1 MQQDA
6 RSIDSGSFLL
16 ALKIARFAVTDP
28 GEMKML
34 RLHEVVRRHVLAV
47 LKLCRG
53 NKLRT
58 AEVLGISR
66 STLYRMLETKQEECG
81 GD

>member
-1 MQQDA
+1 LENA
-6 RSIDSGSFLL
+6 SIEP
-16 ALKIARFAVTDP
+16 RQ
-28 GEMKML
+28 L

-66 STLYRMLETKQEECG
+66 STLYRMLEAKQEECG